1 MTFSNRVETVMP
13 ELIRYTSGQ
22 SSLGDFLVAL
32 SARGIVAFE
41 FADDHDAALDALR
54 QRLPDARFDQDDE
67 GLAALVTEL
76 QAQVDRP
83 GNGKAFAL
91 DPRGDDYQKKVW
103 SLLQEIPSG
112 ETTSYGALA
121 ARLGTRDAREVTA
134 AIAANA
140 IAVLIPC
147 HRVVKK
153 DGSLSGY
160 RWGAKRKRTLIERE
174 RKALAFRLA

>member
-1 MTFSNRVETVMP
+1 MP
-13 ELIRYTSGQ
+13 ELIRYTLGK

-41 FADDHDAALDALR
+41 FADDQDATLDRLR
-54 QRLPDARFDQDDE
+54 QRLPDAQFDQDDE

-76 QAQVDRP
+76 QEQVDRP

-121 ARLGTRDAREVTA
+121 ARLGTRDARDVTS

-160 RWGAKRKRTLIERE
+160 RWGAKRKRALIERE